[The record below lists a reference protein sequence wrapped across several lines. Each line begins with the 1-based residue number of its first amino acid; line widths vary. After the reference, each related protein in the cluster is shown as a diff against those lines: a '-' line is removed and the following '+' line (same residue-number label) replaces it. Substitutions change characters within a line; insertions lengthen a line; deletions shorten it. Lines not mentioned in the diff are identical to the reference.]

1 MSKPGIWKGGLQGFK
16 KRRNQERSKMD
27 YKLNHEY
34 QANSMQRM
42 DPSWADDVKITQFM
56 IAVSINNRYQ
66 GGSKERPIQRQCKRI
81 SDSIN
86 KAIKNE
92 RTSVELSEADGQFI
106 LDTLKEHSCHPSH
119 MSWFVDL
126 LDYNEKWVEEAKR
139 RAEGP
144 AKKPEPEPAKS

>member
-1 MSKPGIWKGGLQGFK
+1 
-16 KRRNQERSKMD
+16 MD

-92 RTSVELSEADGQFI
+92 RTSV
-106 LDTLKEHSCHPSH
+106 
-119 MSWFVDL
+119 DL